1 MANNRGAGGG
11 EPTGTG
17 DPVRCKRRIHP
28 WLLAVLL
35 VPWQHGHAVPGDA
48 PAAAPAQA
56 QASPEAFD
64 ALYRQLSD
72 LGLAT
77 QPSQAQILL
86 RLHELADLRPQ
97 GDLVRDLRYRALFC
111 GWAFEDAKAQL
122 AYADAGLVRARVAGD
137 AAAEA
142 DFLYCRAS
150 RLETSAEEVMAT
162 YEAGI
167 AIARRIGDNRLLAD
181 GLSLRGSSHSL
192 LQDQARAIR
201 DLLEAQRLYREGG
214 YVNDSKSL
222 LLDIAISYRRMG
234 DLEKA
239 SEYLRQNEAYARALG
254 DYYQLFSNLMQQ
266 AYLAEDNGQVDEA
279 LALYRELLELARGRA
294 SDYDAASVHLAMA
307 WPYIL
312 RKDFRRALRLIDAAR
327 TRFAALDD
335 HVNDDMVA
343 LRSGQAHAG
352 LGDHVR
358 ALAEYQVAETALDL
372 SGNRRYQALL
382 YRARA
387 DSERAL
393 GMEEA
398 AIADLERYI
407 EGTESL
413 ANAER
418 SQRAALLRY
427 QFDDNHARME
437 NERLAS
443 EQALRERQLQ
453 ALLQAR
459 RWQWTAIALAG
470 ILLLLLGGLV
480 VRQVARMRGLR
491 EMAAT
496 DPLTGVANRRSIEQ
510 AGEEAIARSRAT
522 GLPLSALAID
532 VDHFKTIN
540 DNHGHPCGDQVLA
553 RIAHACRDAL
563 RHFDLL
569 GRTGGEEFL
578 VLLPD
583 TRLERALSIAERL
596 RTTVAAL
603 EFEDIAAGL
612 KVTISVGVAELDAG
626 DESLRELVGRAD
638 SALYRA
644 KGNGRDRIEAWDA
657 QA

>member
-1 MANNRGAGGG
+1 M
-11 EPTGTG
+11 
-17 DPVRCKRRIHP
+17 
-28 WLLAVLL
+28 
-35 VPWQHGHAVPGDA
+35 
-48 PAAAPAQA
+48 
-56 QASPEAFD
+56 
-64 ALYRQLSD
+64 
-72 LGLAT
+72 
-77 QPSQAQILL
+77 
-86 RLHELADLRPQ
+86 
-97 GDLVRDLRYRALFC
+97 
-111 GWAFEDAKAQL
+111 
-122 AYADAGLVRARVAGD
+122 
-137 AAAEA
+137 
-142 DFLYCRAS
+142 
-150 RLETSAEEVMAT
+150 
-162 YEAGI
+162 
-167 AIARRIGDNRLLAD
+167 
-181 GLSLRGSSHSL
+181 
-192 LQDQARAIR
+192 
-201 DLLEAQRLYREGG
+201 
-214 YVNDSKSL
+214 
-222 LLDIAISYRRMG
+222 
-234 DLEKA
+234 
-239 SEYLRQNEAYARALG
+239 
-254 DYYQLFSNLMQQ
+254 
-266 AYLAEDNGQVDEA
+266 
-279 LALYRELLELARGRA
+279 
-294 SDYDAASVHLAMA
+294 
-307 WPYIL
+307 
-312 RKDFRRALRLIDAAR
+312 
-327 TRFAALDD
+327 
-335 HVNDDMVA
+335 
-343 LRSGQAHAG
+343 
-352 LGDHVR
+352 R

-553 RIAHACRDAL
+553 KIAHACRDAL

-569 GRTGGEEFL
+569 GRTGGEEFM

-596 RTTVAAL
+596 RTTVAML

-626 DESLRELVGRAD
+626 DEGLRELVGRAD

>member
-1 MANNRGAGGG
+1 M
-11 EPTGTG
+11 
-17 DPVRCKRRIHP
+17 
-28 WLLAVLL
+28 LL
-35 VPWQHGHAVPGDA
+35 VAWQHGHAVPVHKTADT
-48 PAAAPAQA
+48 PAAASAPTT
-56 QASPEAFD
+56 ASAEAFD
-64 ALYRQLSD
+64 AMHRHLND

-77 QPSQAQILL
+77 QPSHAQVLQ
-86 RLHELADLRPQ
+86 RLAELANLRPA
-97 GDLVRDLRYRALFC
+97 DDVVRDLRYRALFC
-111 GWAFEDAKAQL
+111 FWAFEDAKAQL
-122 AYADAGLVRARVAGD
+122 SYADAGLAQAR
-137 AAAEA
+137 AAEDGEA
-142 DFLYCRAS
+142 EASFHYCRAS
-150 RLETSAEEVMAT
+150 ALETIAPTEEVMAA

-167 AIARRIGDNRLLAD
+167 AIARRIGNDRLLAD
-181 GLSLRGSSHSL
+181 GFSLRGSRHSL

-214 YVNDSKSL
+214 FTSDSEAL

-234 DLEKA
+234 DLDKA
-239 SEYLRQNEAYARALG
+239 SEYLRQNEAYARAIG
-254 DYYQLFSNLMQQ
+254 DYHQLFSNLLQQ
-266 AYLAEDNGQVDEA
+266 GYLAEDRGEVDAA
-279 LALYRELLELARGRA
+279 LDFYRTVLGMANERA
-294 SDYDAASVHLAMA
+294 SEYDAASVHLAMA

-312 RKDFRRALRLIDAAR
+312 RKEYRRALRIIDAAR
-327 TRFAALDD
+327 TQFAALGD
-335 HVNDDMVA
+335 HANDDMIA

-352 LGDHVR
+352 LGEHAR
-358 ALAEYQVAETALDL
+358 AMAEYNKAAVALEN

-387 DSERAL
+387 DSEQAL
-393 GMEEA
+393 GRDA
-398 AIADLERYI
+398 AAAADLERYI
-407 EGTESL
+407 EATESL
-413 ANAER
+413 ASAER
-418 SQRAALLRY
+418 SQRAELLRY
-427 QFDDNHARME
+427 QFEDNHARME

-459 RWQWTAIALAG
+459 RWQWTAMALAG

-480 VRQVARMRGLR
+480 VRQLTRMRRLR

-510 AGEEAIARSRAT
+510 HGDEAIARARAS
-522 GLPLSALAID
+522 GLPLCALALD

-553 RIAHACRDAL
+553 RIAVACRDAL

-596 RTTVAAL
+596 RSTVEAL
-603 EFEDIAAGL
+603 DFSDIADGLATTISIGVVELRAGDAGL
-612 KVTISVGVAELDAG
+612 Q
-626 DESLRELVGRAD
+626 ELVGRAD

-644 KGNGRDRIEAWDA
+644 KGNGRNRVEVDRA
-657 QA
+657 

>member
-1 MANNRGAGGG
+1 
-11 EPTGTG
+11 
-17 DPVRCKRRIHP
+17 
-28 WLLAVLL
+28 
-35 VPWQHGHAVPGDA
+35 
-48 PAAAPAQA
+48 
-56 QASPEAFD
+56 
-64 ALYRQLSD
+64 
-72 LGLAT
+72 
-77 QPSQAQILL
+77 
-86 RLHELADLRPQ
+86 
-97 GDLVRDLRYRALFC
+97 
-111 GWAFEDAKAQL
+111 
-122 AYADAGLVRARVAGD
+122 
-137 AAAEA
+137 
-142 DFLYCRAS
+142 
-150 RLETSAEEVMAT
+150 
-162 YEAGI
+162 
-167 AIARRIGDNRLLAD
+167 
-181 GLSLRGSSHSL
+181 
-192 LQDQARAIR
+192 
-201 DLLEAQRLYREGG
+201 
-214 YVNDSKSL
+214 
-222 LLDIAISYRRMG
+222 
-234 DLEKA
+234 
-239 SEYLRQNEAYARALG
+239 
-254 DYYQLFSNLMQQ
+254 
-266 AYLAEDNGQVDEA
+266 
-279 LALYRELLELARGRA
+279 
-294 SDYDAASVHLAMA
+294 
-307 WPYIL
+307 
-312 RKDFRRALRLIDAAR
+312 
-327 TRFAALDD
+327 
-335 HVNDDMVA
+335 
-343 LRSGQAHAG
+343 
-352 LGDHVR
+352 
-358 ALAEYQVAETALDL
+358 
-372 SGNRRYQALL
+372 
-382 YRARA
+382 
-387 DSERAL
+387 
-393 GMEEA
+393 MEEA

-553 RIAHACRDAL
+553 KIAHACRDAL

-569 GRTGGEEFL
+569 GRTGGEEFM

-626 DESLRELVGRAD
+626 DEGLRELVGRAD